1 MDERKEALRVLL
13 CYIVCLFGLYVVAAV
28 LTTALHYYGY
38 LDFFI
43 GQGLIE
49 MLMIQNTEFQIFPAI
64 VCYLIGD
71 GILILGS
78 KIGGGYIRF
87 PRYGSPVKT
96 LIWRI
101 ILLVILPFY
110 TAIKL
115 AIELIK
121 LLFSFLFA
129 LPSMLFGKKKNKR
142 SKAAKKSVPSSPK
155 QSTKPQGKSGGA
167 SKVRGKVAEIC
178 RRYERSNSKSF
189 AAGTRS
195 ECVIKPSVFM
205 NSVELSVQ
213 LNFSIN
219 TNYVNTDYDMQ
230 KEKDSIRSFIDRFPI
245 SSLQNDILSAID
257 GLQREYSDIYGEW
270 RVACNIT
277 SDVTTV

>member
-1 MDERKEALRVLL
+1 MDERKEALRVFI
-13 CYIVCLFGLYVVAAV
+13 CYIVCLLGLYVVAAV

-38 LDFFI
+38 LDFVI

-49 MLMIQNTEFQIFPAI
+49 MLIVQNTEFQIFPTI

-71 GILILGS
+71 GILIVGS

-96 LIWRI
+96 IVMGI

-110 TAIKL
+110 TAVKL
-115 AIELIK
+115 AIELVKI
-121 LLFSFLFA
+121 FFYFLGA
-129 LPSMLFGKKKNKR
+129 LPGMLFGKKKSKGR
-142 SKAAKKSVPSSPK
+142 KAAKKSPSSSSG

-195 ECVIKPSVFM
+195 ECTIKPSVFM
-205 NSVELSVQ
+205 NSVELSVR

-230 KEKDSIRSFIDRFPI
+230 KEKDSIQSFINNFPA
-245 SSLQNDILSAID
+245 SALQQDILSAIE
-257 GLQREYSDIYGEW
+257 GVQREYSDVYGEW
-270 RVACNIT
+270 RVSCDIST
-277 SDVTTV
+277 DVTTV